1 MTMRRGTVEH
11 LFGFIKAWMG
21 TFHFLTRGLKNVK
34 TEIALNVLAY
44 NIERMIALIRA
55 QGR

>member
-11 LFGFIKAWMG
+11 PFGFIKAWMG
-21 TFHFLTRGLKNVK
+21 TFYFLARRLQNVK

-44 NIERMIALIRA
+44 NIEQVVALIRA